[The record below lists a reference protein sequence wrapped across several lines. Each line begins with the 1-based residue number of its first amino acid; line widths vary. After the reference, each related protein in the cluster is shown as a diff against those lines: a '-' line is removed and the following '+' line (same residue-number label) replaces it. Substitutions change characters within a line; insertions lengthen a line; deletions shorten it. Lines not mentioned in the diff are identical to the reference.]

1 MSGFLERI
9 ASHIY
14 EQSRG
19 DLQRQCVIFP
29 SRRAGIYF
37 LKYLT
42 GLITKPVWAPG
53 VLTIN
58 EFFASESALN
68 IAETE
73 ILIFELYRVYRRI
86 NKSAESFDEFYYWGE
101 MLLNDF
107 DDIDKY
113 MADPGILFSNVRDL
127 KNLDLQ
133 FGGLDDEKAEIIKRF
148 WINFEPEKPS
158 PEKSEFMY
166 IWSIL
171 KELYNEFK
179 NALRNN
185 NLAYEGMVF
194 RDVAEGSFKTGQ
206 LGENYETVHFIGF
219 NALNRCEKTIMRL
232 LKDSG
237 KARFYW
243 DYDKSYIYGGRLNSA
258 GFFMSDNLK
267 MFGNDMPDDWDYNTL
282 LTSSVSG
289 NQVEIIETTS
299 DIAQVKLV
307 PYLLDQISDITEENA
322 FHTSIILADETLL
335 VPLLTSFPAKTGDI
349 NISMGYPLKMSGVY
363 VLIKYFLNLQK
374 NSIIENNIVFLNS
387 KDVEDILKHELIENL
402 LNSSEKGIIEEI
414 SEKKLIRIP
423 LGFLCRTENLRK
435 IFRIDSEPA
444 MLSDH
449 LKDILLSVSAQRLPD
464 NDEPGESTM
473 SRNLS
478 NEFIYR
484 ILLAINRLD
493 KIVNSSDVKFNTQ
506 TYLRILDKILGSQ
519 SVPFSGEPL
528 AGIQIMGILET
539 RSLDFENIIM
549 LSVSEGILPTV
560 TSGSSFI
567 PFNIRQAFGLPTI
580 NHQESIFAYH
590 FFRLLHRANKVTL
603 VFNSNSD
610 GLRTGEVSRFIT
622 QMKYEK
628 ILRPE
633 YLNLSF
639 DIRSAPHIGTVI
651 ERTQRH
657 SDRLFS
663 LYSQEVGRGATL
675 SPSAVNTWLNCRM
688 KFYYRYVSG
697 LKESEKTASV
707 ADYATF
713 GLILHRLMKNIYIK
727 VLGSE
732 VNFEFFDSVI
742 KNENYLKEVINNAFH
757 EEDNPLIETIP
768 DGNEIIMKDIL
779 LFYLV
784 RILKA
789 DRSISPFTV
798 SSLEQHFSFSV
809 SLDKV
814 DSHVNIMTGGNVDRI
829 DHQGNNYRVVDY
841 KTGEVARSIKS
852 TEDLFM
858 EDRKKDFDGWLQ
870 TLMYCEA
877 FLNSVPDATVR
888 PSIYKIRELSVQ
900 NFSDSLRIKPD
911 KNNDILLEDYKD
923 VRNEFLDGLKRTIG
937 VIFNPEEP
945 FIMTE
950 DQKKCSYCPFRA
962 LCQR

>member
-19 DLQRQCVIFP
+19 DLQKQCVIFP

-42 GLITKPVWAPG
+42 RLITKPVWAPS

-58 EFFASESALN
+58 EFFESESSLN

-73 ILIFELYRVYRRI
+73 ILMFELFRVYRRI

-107 DDIDKY
+107 DDLDKY
-113 MADPGILFSNVRDL
+113 MADPVIIFSNVKDI
-127 KNLDLQ
+127 KNIDLQ
-133 FGGLDDEKAEIIKRF
+133 FGDLDDEKAEIIKRF

-158 PEKSEFMY
+158 PEKSEFIH

-179 NALRNN
+179 NALRSNS
-185 NLAYEGMVF
+185 LAYEGMIF
-194 RDVAEGSFKTGQ
+194 RDVAENSLKSGH
-206 LGENYETVHFIGF
+206 LGEKYENIHFIGF

-243 DYDKSYIYGGRLNSA
+243 DYDNSYIDGGTLNSA
-258 GFFMSDNLK
+258 GLFMSENLK
-267 MFGNDMPDDWDYNTL
+267 MFGNDMPDDWEYKTL
-282 LTSSVSG
+282 LSSSTSGS
-289 NQVEIIETTS
+289 QVEIIETTS
-299 DIAQVKLV
+299 DVAQVKLV
-307 PYLLDQISDITEENA
+307 PYLLDQICGITEENA

-335 VPLLTSFPAKTGDI
+335 VPLLTSFTANTGDI

-363 VLIKYFLNLQK
+363 ALIKYFLNLQK
-374 NSIIENNIVFLNS
+374 NAIIENNIVFFS
-387 KDVEDILKHELIENL
+387 SGDVEDILKHELIGNL
-402 LNSSEKGIIEEI
+402 LDNSEKGILDEI

-423 LGFLCRTENLRK
+423 SGFLHRTENLRK

-449 LKDILLSVSAQRLPD
+449 LKDILLSVSAHRIPD
-464 NDEPGESTM
+464 NNEPGGSTV

-493 KIVNSSDVKFNTQ
+493 KIVNSSEVTFNTQ

-539 RSLDFENIIM
+539 RALDFENIII

-590 FFRLLHRANKVTL
+590 FFRLLQRARKVTL
-603 VFNSNSD
+603 VFNSNSE

-633 YLNLSF
+633 YMNLSF
-639 DIRSAPHIGTVI
+639 DIRSAPSVGTVI

-657 SDRLFS
+657 SDRLFT
-663 LYSQEVGRGATL
+663 LYNQDGRGATL

-697 LKESEKTASV
+697 LKESEKTAGV
-707 ADYATF
+707 ADYAAF
-713 GLILHRLMKNIYIK
+713 GLILHRLMKNIYIN
-727 VLGSE
+727 VIGNE
-732 VNFEFFDSVI
+732 VNFEFFDSYI
-742 KNENYLKEVINNAFH
+742 KNETYLKKIINNAFH
-757 EEDNPLIETIP
+757 EEDYPAIETIP

-789 DRSISPFTV
+789 DRSVSPFTIK
-798 SSLEQHFSFSV
+798 SLEQHFSFLVAIENTNS
-809 SLDKV
+809 KV
-814 DSHVNIMTGGNVDRI
+814 MLMAGGNVDRI
-829 DHQGNNYRVVDY
+829 DHHRNIYRIVDY

-858 EDRKKDFDGWLQ
+858 EDRNKDFDGWLQ
-870 TLMYCEA
+870 TLIYCEA
-877 FLNSVPDATVR
+877 FLNSVPEAIVK
-888 PSIYKIRELSVQ
+888 PSIYRIRELSDK
-900 NFSDSLRIKPD
+900 NFSDSLRIKAD
-911 KNNDILLEDYKD
+911 KNNDIRLEDY
-923 VRNEFLDGLKRTIG
+923 REIRSEFLDGLRRTIG
-937 VIFNPEEP
+937 IIFNPEEP

-950 DQKKCSYCPFRA
+950 DQKKCSYCPFRV